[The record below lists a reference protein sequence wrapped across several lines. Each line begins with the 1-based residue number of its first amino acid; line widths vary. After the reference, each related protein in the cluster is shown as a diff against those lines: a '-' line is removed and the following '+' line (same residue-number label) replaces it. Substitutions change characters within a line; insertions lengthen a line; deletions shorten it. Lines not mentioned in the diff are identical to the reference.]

1 MNKMLLAATLMTMLG
16 MTGCATT
23 ESPEAPAV
31 ASADA
36 DAGPV
41 KARDQS
47 LITGSRIP
55 GTRSAMVSA
64 TSSADAQRQ
73 LRDNASPYRHQD

>member
-16 MTGCATT
+16 ITGCATT
-23 ESPEAPAV
+23 ESPDAPAV
-31 ASADA
+31 VSA

-47 LITGSRIP
+47 LVTGSRIP

-64 TSSADAQRQ
+64 TSAADAQRQ

>member
-1 MNKMLLAATLMTMLG
+1 MNKMLLVATLMTMVG

-36 DAGPV
+36 GPV

-47 LITGSRIP
+47 LVTGSRIP

-64 TSSADAQRQ
+64 TDAADAKRQ
-73 LRDNASPYRHQD
+73 LRDNTSPYAHKD

>member
-1 MNKMLLAATLMTMLG
+1 MNKMLLAATLTTMLG

-23 ESPEAPAV
+23 EAPEAPAV

-36 DAGPV
+36 GPA

-64 TSSADAQRQ
+64 TSAADAQRQ

>member
-1 MNKMLLAATLMTMLG
+1 MNKMLLAATLMTMVG

-31 ASADA
+31 ASA